1 MEITYFGH
9 SCFRLKGKL
18 GTVVTDPYA
27 KYTGLNLPSLSADII
42 TVSHQHPDHSA
53 ISQVTG
59 TTRRP
64 KPFIVSEPGEYE
76 VGGVSVFGVPTY
88 HDNQQGQERG
98 SNTVFT
104 VFIDELRVCHLG
116 DLGHDL
122 TSEQLAEIDQ
132 VDVLLCPVGGHF
144 TIDPEQAMKVINA
157 LEPSYVIPMHFKTDK
172 HSENFADLK
181 TLPDFLKIY
190 GMSPTPVKK
199 LSVEKNRLPEETE
212 LVVLEQ

>member
-27 KYTGLNLPSLSADII
+27 KYTGLTLPNLSADIV

-53 ISQVTG
+53 ISQVAG

-88 HDNQQGQERG
+88 HDNQHGQERG
-98 SNTVFT
+98 GNTVFT

-116 DLGHDL
+116 DLGHELSSD
-122 TSEQLAEIDQ
+122 QLAEIDQ
-132 VDVLLCPVGGHF
+132 VDVLLCPVGGQF
-144 TIDPEQAMKVINA
+144 TIDPEQAVKVINA

-172 HSENFADLK
+172 HSDNFAELK
-181 TLPDFLKIY
+181 TLADFLKVY

-199 LSVEKNRLPEETE
+199 LSVEKSRLPEETE